1 MKALV
6 SAFNQEKALVGA
18 FSVIVKNSCGTD
30 GALHSTNIYLI
41 TTWTF
46 ITELELDVSSGCRV
60 RMLRTHSM
68 RTRPAARTRTA
79 ADRCDRDLWP
89 KRISQLYYDS
99 GFQVQE
105 ASAEWDDSRS
115 ARTGG
120 IHSLQWKVRRAFLL
134 FTFIL
139 YSQRRFL
146 ALAIS
151 VCESMFDVSEYNGK
165 RETKSKRLTKIR

>member
-1 MKALV
+1 M
-6 SAFNQEKALVGA
+6 
-18 FSVIVKNSCGTD
+18 C
-30 GALHSTNIYLI
+30 
-41 TTWTF
+41 
-46 ITELELDVSSGCRV
+46 SGCRV
-60 RMLRTHSM
+60 RTLQTHSM

-134 FTFIL
+134 FTLIL
-139 YSQRRFL
+139 LCSAAFL
-146 ALAIS
+146 GFGYFCLWKHVKCIWIQWQKKPNPKVKMLAK
-151 VCESMFDVSEYNGK
+151 GWQWQW
-165 RETKSKRLTKIR
+165 LTKTDHPGFWWIVDFCPNLRSNFISFLNVT